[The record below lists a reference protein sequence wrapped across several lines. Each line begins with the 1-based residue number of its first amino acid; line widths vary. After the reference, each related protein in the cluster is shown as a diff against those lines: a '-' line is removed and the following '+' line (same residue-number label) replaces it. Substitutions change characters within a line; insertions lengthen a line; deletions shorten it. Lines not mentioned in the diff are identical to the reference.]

1 MQIITCTLI
10 SIAYGANNARASV
23 GVFSLMHHI
32 HTTKIVSGVAPISLA
47 LRGVGAVG
55 MSLGTLL
62 CGFRLVP
69 VTGMSHLGLCAVI
82 V

>member
-23 GVFSLMHHI
+23 GMYTLLYHV
-32 HTTKIVSGVAPISLA
+32 HTTSTVTGVAPISMA
-47 LRGVGAVG
+47 LRGVGALG

-69 VTGMSHLGLCAVI
+69 VTGMSHLGRCAVI

>member
-23 GVFSLMHHI
+23 GMYTLLYHI
-32 HTTKIVSGVAPISLA
+32 HTTSTVTGVAPISLA
-47 LRGVGAVG
+47 LRGVGALG

-69 VTGMSHLGLCAVI
+69 VTGMSHLGRCAVL